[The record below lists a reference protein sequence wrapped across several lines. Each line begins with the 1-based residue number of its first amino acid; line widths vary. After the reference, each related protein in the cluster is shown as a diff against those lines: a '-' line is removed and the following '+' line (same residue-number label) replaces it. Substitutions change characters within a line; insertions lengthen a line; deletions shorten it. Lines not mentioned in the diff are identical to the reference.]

1 MNDIQPP
8 HMLSAYVT
16 LTSIVYLHRIIENI
30 LPIFQFILHVF
41 FSYNMYIIDNKE
53 CKIKILKNMKNFYC
67 YSYDDNKDPLR
78 FIIDKKIIPSYFAYI
93 EEGHTD
99 YVYVFCKKETFESM
113 IQENYV
119 KKSII
124 LSKNHI
130 PINERNTNENE
141 HDDYDSD
148 DIDMESRDKCDELLK
163 QNSISYLSFSGS
175 YGHFFITER
184 KINLSN
190 IHTLEWYEYQNTLF
204 RDIMN
209 FYKEN
214 NFCKVFLNGE
224 PGKGKTFFAYLMAQ
238 RLNCYLTDQY
248 NPTDPGSSL
257 NALYH
262 RAKKVSPNKPLII
275 VLDEVDVLLNKIHNK
290 ELSHHKHYK
299 SEIYD
304 KTSWNQFH
312 DKISYGLYPYLIIIM
327 ISNKNKKYIEDMDSA
342 YLRKGRTNL
351 FIEW

>member
-1 MNDIQPP
+1 MNEAQPP
-8 HMLSAYVT
+8 QMLSAYVA
-16 LTSIVYLHRIIENI
+16 LTSIVYLHRIIENM
-30 LPIFQFILHVF
+30 LPILQFILHAF
-41 FSYNMYIIDNKE
+41 CSYNMYIIDNKE
-53 CKIKILKNMKNFYC
+53 CKIKILKNMKNYYC

-78 FIIDKKIIPSYFAYI
+78 FIVDKRFLPSYFAYI
-93 EEGHTD
+93 EDSHTD
-99 YVYVFCKKETFESM
+99 CIYVFCKKDTFDAM

-130 PINERNTNENE
+130 PIKDQKNNNDEENE
-141 HDDYDSD
+141 TESD
-148 DIDMESRDKCDELLK
+148 DSETELGEKCDDLLK
-163 QNSISYLSFSGS
+163 QNSITYLSFSGS
-175 YGHFFITER
+175 YGHFYITER

-190 IHTLEWYEYQNTLF
+190 IHTLDWYEYQNKLF

-209 FYKEN
+209 FFKEN
-214 NFCKVFLNGE
+214 NYCKVFLNGE

-257 NALYH
+257 NSLYH
-262 RAKKVSPNKPLII
+262 RAKKVSPNKPLIL

-290 ELSHHKHYK
+290 EMSNHKHYK

-327 ISNKNKKYIEDMDSA
+327 ISNKKKECIEKMDSA

-351 FIEW
+351 FVEW